1 MKKDNLNYIETKYS
15 FSDSNYQS
23 KQEDLNFIEKCFE
36 PYESDHLNLISLKE
50 KLVETQADE
59 KNRINIINSSI
70 NQLDKQIN
78 GGSTRFLFYFLVPIG
93 IIIFIGIASNE
104 FWLFL
109 LISVS
114 LGTPIGWV
122 LTAYFD
128 PIFVSGLDKEKKV
141 KERELKIFLS
151 NSLIE
156 ESKDEILETKV
167 KVLVNHQLDNF
178 NIWRSKNND
187 KYPFNLGFYHD
198 HEFENQILI
207 YIESIINERLAYGD
221 IEHRYAK
228 FAQYLTI
235 LETDKIMIEKGAKDY
250 SLVYIKRSSN
260 PDITPGMYIYSN
272 KNDRLDLFH
281 PPYLLYEFEDDTKYL
296 IFNSNAYQK
305 TIHES
310 KSIKYNSIIKF
321 ELFGTELMQST
332 VSNTFSKTTHIEK
345 TYSNIKQNMVQ
356 KISPPGLFGT
366 VISQLMFGSSYTVLK
381 GASKMM
387 NEVTN
392 RLDNIHN
399 QMTGINERLE
409 QIDNSVLKVVEA
421 INNISIQTTHKI
433 TDTRSVQII
442 FEDNSDLEL
451 EGISIYYDLNRY
463 LTSKNPSKPI
473 ESKLKDAGQK
483 TSNLSEEEATIKI
496 EKFKKMYDSG
506 LIDEEE
512 FKEMKREI
520 LRKV

>member
-1 MKKDNLNYIETKYS
+1 MKKDNLNYIETKYP

-50 KLVETQADE
+50 KLVETQADK
-59 KNRINIINSSI
+59 KNRINIFLSSI

-78 GGSTRFLFYFLVPIG
+78 DVGTRSNFYFLVPIG
-93 IIIFIGIASNE
+93 IIIFIGIALNE

-109 LISVS
+109 LFSVF
-114 LGTPIGWV
+114 LGFIGLV
-122 LTAYFD
+122 LTAYFELRHETD
-128 PIFVSGLDKEKKV
+128 LDSEKKV

-272 KNDRLDLFH
+272 NNNRLNLFH

-310 KSIKYNSIIKF
+310 KSIKYDSIIKF

-332 VSNTFSKTTHIEK
+332 VSNTFSKTTHTEK
-345 TYSNIKQNMVQ
+345 TYSNNEQNMVQ

-392 RLDNIHN
+392 RLDNIHD

-421 INNISIQTTHKI
+421 INNISIQTTHEI

-463 LTSKNPSKPI
+463 LTSKNPSTPI